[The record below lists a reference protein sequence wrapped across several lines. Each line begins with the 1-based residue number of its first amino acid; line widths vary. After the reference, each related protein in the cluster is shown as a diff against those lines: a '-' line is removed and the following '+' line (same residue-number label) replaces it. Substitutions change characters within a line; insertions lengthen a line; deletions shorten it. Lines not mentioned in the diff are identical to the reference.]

1 MFCGS
6 FIRGMIASFW
16 PCRVARS
23 KGAVMRVLMLDD
35 HVLFIQGLRTL
46 LNVIAPTFVIDTASR
61 LPDAIAMARNTVYE
75 LVLLDWHLADDGP
88 GEVAIRTL
96 REAGCM
102 ARIVVVS
109 AETKTQVIRSAID
122 QGAAGFIP
130 KRHDS
135 EALLGALNTVVNGGI
150 YLPPEAQQAST
161 SIESDLVALETRFH
175 QLTQRQADV
184 YRAAARGL
192 PNKLIARELG
202 IAESTVKTH
211 LAALFAEL
219 NLPNR
224 AALAYHASRE
234 GIRVG

>member
-1 MFCGS
+1 
-6 FIRGMIASFW
+6 
-16 PCRVARS
+16 
-23 KGAVMRVLMLDD
+23 MRVLMLDD

-46 LNVIAPTFVIDTASR
+46 LGVLAPGFVIDTASR
-61 LPDAIAMARNTVYE
+61 LPDAVAMARNTAYD

-88 GEVAIRTL
+88 GEVAMRAL
-96 REAGCM
+96 RDAGCM

-122 QGAAGFIP
+122 HGAAGFIP
-130 KRHDS
+130 KRHDG
-135 EALLGALNTVVNGGI
+135 EALLTALNTVVNGGI
-150 YLPPEAQQAST
+150 YLPPEAQQADAGKDG
-161 SIESDLVALETRFH
+161 DLIALETRYSH
-175 QLTQRQADV
+175 LTQRQADV

-219 NLPNR
+219 GLPNR